1 MNILNKILNLIY
13 PKNCIYCNKENTY
26 LCNDCLEKI
35 KQEIKENQNY
45 VLNYQNHKT
54 LIHLL
59 KYKNIQSLKQ
69 DIAMLLNEYF
79 KKNLKKDKQYIL
91 IPIPLHKH
99 KLKTRGFNQTELI
112 AKEVIKLNKNI
123 TLNTS
128 LKRKIN
134 TKQQAKLSKQK
145 RQKNTQNIFKT
156 NDLSLFN
163 KNILIFDDVK
173 TTGATLKSAK
183 QEVQKLH
190 PKHIKTISFLK

>member
-1 MNILNKILNLIY
+1 MNIIDKIINLIY

-26 LCNDCLEKI
+26 LCNNCLEKI
-35 KQEIKENQNY
+35 KQEIQENQNH

-59 KYKNIQSLKQ
+59 KYKNIQCLKKE
-69 DIAMLLNEYF
+69 IAILLNEYF
-79 KKNLKKDKQYIL
+79 KKNLTQNKQYIL

-112 AKEVIKLNKNI
+112 AREVIKLNKNI

-128 LKRKIN
+128 LKRIIN

-145 RQKNTQNIFKT
+145 RQKNTQNIFQT

-163 KNILIFDDVK
+163 KNIIIFDDVK
-173 TTGATLKSAK
+173 TTGSTLKSAK
-183 QEVQKLH
+183 HIVQKLH